1 MFCLYRYI
9 TSLVC
14 FAFFCFDLF
23 CFVLFFL
30 FFMKIRECEKYQ
42 NSRIFAGDCRI
53 LEFKPD
59 LKDFSL
65 QGFVIKSFEVQRESD
80 CKARCFQEHNCV
92 SLNIGPSGNNGA
104 YLCELSDSDHEMHS
118 EALKPKDGFTYHS
131 TEVSFT
137 SKMGN
142 NSSSLILHRKFI
154 ERVRYDI
161 MESINSAFAIIIHVI
176 YIYMFFSHIF
186 HFSINF
192 FLSIRMHRIVCS
204 LPDFRALYRPC

>member
-23 CFVLFFL
+23 CFVLFFFL

-80 CKARCFQEHNCV
+80 CKASCFQEHNCV

-142 NSSSLILHRKFI
+142 NSSSFILHRKFI

-161 MESINSAFAIIIHVI
+161 MESIYSAFAIIMHVYI
-176 YIYMFFSHIF
+176 YIYIC
-186 HFSINF
+186 F
-192 FLSIRMHRIVCS
+192 FLIFFT
-204 LPDFRALYRPC
+204 LA

>member
-1 MFCLYRYI
+1 
-9 TSLVC
+9 
-14 FAFFCFDLF
+14 
-23 CFVLFFL
+23 
-30 FFMKIRECEKYQ
+30 MKIRECEKYQ

-161 MESINSAFAIIIHVI
+161 MESIYSAFAIIIHV

-204 LPDFRALYRPC
+204 LLDFRALYRPC

>member
-1 MFCLYRYI
+1 MYFLIFFNLCFVYI
-9 TSLVC
+9 DILLVWFVLLS
-14 FAFFCFDLF
+14 FALIYS
-23 CFVLFFL
+23 VLFFL
-30 FFMKIRECEKYQ
+30 FFMKIRECVKYQ

-65 QGFVIKSFEVQRESD
+65 QGFVIKSFEVQKESD

-161 MESINSAFAIIIHVI
+161 MESIYSAFAIIMHVI
-176 YIYMFFSHIF
+176 YIYIYVFFVIF
-186 HFSINF
+186 FT
-192 FLSIRMHRIVCS
+192 L
-204 LPDFRALYRPC
+204 A

>member
-14 FAFFCFDLF
+14 FSFFCFDLF
-23 CFVLFFL
+23 CFVLFF
-30 FFMKIRECEKYQ
+30 FIFHENKGVGAKYQ

-65 QGFVIKSFEVQRESD
+65 QGFVIKSFKVQRESD

-118 EALKPKDGFTYHS
+118 EALKPRDGFTYHS
-131 TEVSFT
+131 TEVSLT
-137 SKMGN
+137 SKIGN
-142 NSSSLILHRKFI
+142 NFFPALFCIVNLL
-154 ERVRYDI
+154 
-161 MESINSAFAIIIHVI
+161 NAFDMI
-176 YIYMFFSHIF
+176 
-186 HFSINF
+186 
-192 FLSIRMHRIVCS
+192 
-204 LPDFRALYRPC
+204 